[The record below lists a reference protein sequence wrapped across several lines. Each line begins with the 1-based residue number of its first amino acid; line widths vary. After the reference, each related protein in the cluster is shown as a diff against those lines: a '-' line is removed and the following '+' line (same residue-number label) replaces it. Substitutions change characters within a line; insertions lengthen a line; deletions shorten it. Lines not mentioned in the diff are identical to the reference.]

1 MANVDWEKVRIEYIT
16 TDTSQSKLAKKY
28 GLPKSTIAQRSLR
41 ESWVEKRE
49 QFKSKV
55 ETKTLNK
62 TANSEANRLARL
74 METTAKAI
82 DVAVRAF
89 EDDMQFNRYLVERR
103 EKYAAPDIEG
113 DSEDNAKAIT
123 ERQWTEEQT
132 FRKTDTKALKDITG
146 VLKDLTGLMRDFYN
160 IPTPAQAEAQRIAAE
175 RLELEKLKAAS
186 ADDTVNDIEVI
197 FAAGPEE
204 WNE

>member
-55 ETKTLNK
+55 ETKTLAK

-103 EKYAAPDIEG
+103 VKYATADVDTDEEG
-113 DSEDNAKAIT
+113 NSRAVA
-123 ERQWTEEQT
+123 ERQWTEEQV

>member
-1 MANVDWEKVRIEYIT
+1 MADIDWEKIKIEYIT
-16 TDTSQSKLAKKY
+16 TDTSQTKLSKKY
-28 GLPKSTIAQRSLR
+28 GIPKSTIAQRSIR
-41 ESWVEKRE
+41 ENWVERRE
-49 QFKSKV
+49 QFKSNV
-55 ETKTLNK
+55 ETKTLRK
-62 TANSEANRLARL
+62 TENSEANRLARL

-103 EKYAAPDIEG
+103 EKYAAPEIEG

-146 VLKDLTGLMRDFYN
+146 VLKDITSLMRDFYN

-175 RLELEKLKAAS
+175 RLELDRRRLD
-186 ADDTVNDIEVI
+186 ADAETDAEITVNFIGDLEKYS
-197 FAAGPEE
+197 E
-204 WNE
+204 

>member
-1 MANVDWEKVRIEYIT
+1 LANVDWEKIRIEYIT

-55 ETKTLNK
+55 ETKTLAK

-103 EKYAAPDIEG
+103 VKYATADVDTDEEG
-113 DSEDNAKAIT
+113 NARLVA
-123 ERQWTEEQT
+123 ERQWTEEQV
-132 FRKTDTKALKDITG
+132 FHKTDTKALKDITG

-175 RLELEKLKAAS
+175 RLELDKRRAD
-186 ADDTVNDIEVI
+186 ADDQTDTELTVNFVGEL
-197 FAAGPEE
+197 EKYSE
-204 WNE
+204 

>member
-1 MANVDWEKVRIEYIT
+1 MADIDWEKIKIEYIT
-16 TDTSQSKLAKKY
+16 TDTSQTKLSKKY
-28 GLPKSTIAQRSLR
+28 GIPKSTIAQRSIR
-41 ESWVEKRE
+41 ENWVERRE
-49 QFKSKV
+49 QFKSNV
-55 ETKTLNK
+55 ETKTLRK
-62 TANSEANRLARL
+62 TENSEANRLARL

-103 EKYAAPDIEG
+103 EKYAAPEIEG
-113 DSEDNAKAIT
+113 DSEGNAKAIT

-146 VLKDLTGLMRDFYN
+146 VLKDLTSLMRDFYN

-175 RLELEKLKAAS
+175 RLELDRRRLD
-186 ADDTVNDIEVI
+186 ADAETDAEITVNFIGDLEKYS
-197 FAAGPEE
+197 E
-204 WNE
+204 

>member
-1 MANVDWEKVRIEYIT
+1 MANVDWEKIRIEYIT

-55 ETKTLNK
+55 ETKTLAK

-113 DSEDNAKAIT
+113 DSEDTVKAIT

-175 RLELEKLKAAS
+175 RLALEKLKAAS

>member
-1 MANVDWEKVRIEYIT
+1 MADIDWEKIKIEYIT
-16 TDTSQSKLAKKY
+16 TDTSQTKLSKKY
-28 GLPKSTIAQRSLR
+28 GIPKSTIAQRSIR
-41 ESWVEKRE
+41 ENWVERRE
-49 QFKSKV
+49 QFKSNV

-82 DVAVRAF
+82 DVAARAF

-103 EKYAAPDIEG
+103 VKYATADVETDKEG
-113 DSEDNAKAIT
+113 NAFAIA

-146 VLKDLTGLMRDFYN
+146 VLKDLTSLMRDFYN
-160 IPTPAQAEAQRIAAE
+160 IPTPAQAEAQRIAVE
-175 RLELEKLKAAS
+175 RLELDKRRAAA
-186 ADDTVNDIEVI
+186 ADNDTNEIEVT
-197 FAAGPEE
+197 FDAGEE
-204 WNE
+204 AWNE